1 MDGVAIDRARAAKIR
16 VGLRL
21 EDLPQVNG
29 IGLVRIGQGYGIKV
43 NLSEPL
49 ENQEA
54 IPPEVDGVP
63 VVVEFVGRI
72 VAR

>member
-1 MDGVAIDRARAAKIR
+1 MDGVGIDRARAAKSR
-16 VGLRL
+16 VVLRL

-49 ENQEA
+49 GNQEA

-72 VAR
+72 AAR